1 MRVLSLPLIGMC
13 IALVSRGCNFW
24 SRHPPRKRILARG
37 LFPLYFLWLVVPEFA
52 RVEVQW
58 NRFGNKSTTESAKS
72 HVPASKRRKP
82 ASPRRDDSGRSIS
95 QVEILCERRS
105 LDIVHYDSPLFA
117 FPFAIRDFSRRVRY
131 SPELYIFANSKDGDR
146 LFNAFENKIEQLFPP
161 ARTLMHFVYERSDIS
176 PIILPRRCSV
186 SINSGSLPSILVT
199 GMCTFLFHL
208 LTIPR

>member
-37 LFPLYFLWLVVPEFA
+37 LFPLYFLRLVVPEFA

-95 QVEILCERRS
+95 RVEILCERRS

-117 FPFAIRDFSRRVRY
+117 FPFAIVIFHDASVTRRNFIPSRIRRTGIASSALSKIKSNNYFRLPGPWCISYMSAAIYRRLFSR
-131 SPELYIFANSKDGDR
+131 GDAPFR
-146 LFNAFENKIEQLFPP
+146 
-161 ARTLMHFVYERSDIS
+161 
-176 PIILPRRCSV
+176 
-186 SINSGSLPSILVT
+186 
-199 GMCTFLFHL
+199 
-208 LTIPR
+208 